1 MAKAK
6 EPEGIYLRM
15 VPAAGRGP
23 EDRQALHR
31 PGGGAVPCG
40 GDHAAGPWRE
50 RQRGGGHSFSPM
62 AGSVDRDIPLH
73 LSRFFP
79 RYRMMDKLSTPVER
93 VYRLADVAREY
104 LSFVYTGNC

>member
-40 GDHAAGPWRE
+40 GDHPAGPRRK
-50 RQRGGGHSFSPM
+50 RQCG
-62 AGSVDRDIPLH
+62 RD
-73 LSRFFP
+73 S
-79 RYRMMDKLSTPVER
+79 
-93 VYRLADVAREY
+93 
-104 LSFVYTGNC
+104 